1 MRYKCTDTPGP
12 VGSQCQGQLIEGELI
27 MPQLSLCC
35 SLIAGLLCMS
45 LISNSS
51 VWPGSAALLLSCHS
65 LSLCMNACVCEASD
79 APSPR
84 LCVCSHGQQGVNPL
98 LALLLHSGSLG
109 GIIVL
114 HLSLPGF
121 ILIGSTPDLPIKKE
135 KKHRR
140 TLASQP
146 PIQSPAVAQPRSTI
160 QKWYGDSDRC
170 DTGGRGGASPR
181 GATPEPPPPVA
192 FQPALLSTL
201 SHDTI
206 RDAPHLR
213 QPAPPLFLRR
223 DSLTCLRWTCR
234 ATEQHLNQCPRLPIC
249 PLSC

>member
-1 MRYKCTDTPGP
+1 MRCECTDSPGP
-12 VGSQCQGQLIEGELI
+12 VGRQCQGQLIEGELI

-51 VWPGSAALLLSCHS
+51 VWPGSTALLLSCHS
-65 LSLCMNACVCEASD
+65 LSLYACVCVCEALD

-121 ILIGSTPDLPIKKE
+121 ILIGSTPDLPKK
-135 KKHRR
+135 KSLQVSH
-140 TLASQP
+140 LSNP
-146 PIQSPAVAQPRSTI
+146 PRKPHLQRTI
-160 QKWYGDSDRC
+160 QKWFWDTDWC
-170 DTGGRGGASPR
+170 DTQRCISLGRHQPAPKR
-181 GATPEPPPPVA
+181 PPVA
-192 FQPALLSTL
+192 FKASPALRSQPPPALRTQTHFTSVNP
-201 SHDTI
+201 
-206 RDAPHLR
+206 PHLCFCV
-213 QPAPPLFLRR
+213 AI
-223 DSLTCLRWTCR
+223 
-234 ATEQHLNQCPRLPIC
+234 H
-249 PLSC
+249 